1 MTGLGGFSVVRDGL
15 LVRKP
20 VEVGAR
26 GDSDRTSNDVELV
39 INTREALRVLDRV
52 NDKMRVVLAL
62 LADHLN
68 RSQVPGVL

>member
-1 MTGLGGFSVVRDGL
+1 MVRDGL

-26 GDSDRTSNDVELV
+26 GNGDRASNNVELV
-39 INTREALRVLDRV
+39 INAREALRVLDRV

>member
-1 MTGLGGFSVVRDGL
+1 MVRDGL

-20 VEVGAR
+20 VEVGTR

-39 INTREALRVLDRV
+39 VNTREALRVLDRV
-52 NDKMRVVLAL
+52 NQKMRVVLAL